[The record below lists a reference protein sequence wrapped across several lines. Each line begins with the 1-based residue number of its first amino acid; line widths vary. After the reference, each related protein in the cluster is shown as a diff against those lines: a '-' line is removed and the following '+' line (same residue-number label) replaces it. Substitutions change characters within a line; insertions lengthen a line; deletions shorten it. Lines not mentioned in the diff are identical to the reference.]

1 MADYGV
7 AVTWGEVKPGRERQ
21 ALEVWADSVTL
32 NDKAV
37 ADGRVERWDAAIFEP
52 AGGPP
57 LGVIRF
63 FGDQGQIDE
72 FIRSE
77 DFQDIILRAGM
88 FISALGYRR
97 FMTGDA
103 LADGFARFSAAIE
116 SL

>member
-21 ALEVWADSVTL
+21 SLEVWADAITL

-37 ADGRVERWDAAIFEP
+37 ADGRIERWDAVIFEP

-57 LGVIRF
+57 LGAIRIY
-63 FGDQGQIDE
+63 GDQGQVDE
-72 FIRSE
+72 FIRSD
-77 DFQDIILRAGM
+77 DFEDIILRAGM
-88 FISALGYRR
+88 HISALGYRR
-97 FMTGDA
+97 FTTGDA
-103 LADGFARFSAAIE
+103 LADGFARFSAVLE